1 MVKVNTDQVEE
12 LGVRLGIR
20 SIPTMAVFNAGR
32 EVARTAGA
40 RPAADIE
47 AFVSNAIASR

>member
-1 MVKVNTDQVEE
+1 M
-12 LGVRLGIR
+12 IR
-20 SIPTMAVFNAGR
+20 VFWAPVVALAVFAGGR

-47 AFVSNAIASR
+47 AFVRQATEKLYHGEHRA

>member
-1 MVKVNTDQVEE
+1 
-12 LGVRLGIR
+12 
-20 SIPTMAVFNAGR
+20 VFSGGK

-47 AFVSNAIASR
+47 AFVRNAVGA